1 MRGRGYL
8 PHGGKEK
15 EVREEMRL
23 SRRGS
28 YFWGLGLLTDDY
40 RAQKITPT
48 LLHCFIKW
56 EYGEFFSLWG
66 GFAEHIINYTYV

>member
-8 PHGGKEK
+8 VLGGQEK
-15 EVREEMRL
+15 ETREEMQL

-28 YFWGLGLLTDDY
+28 YFWGLGLVLTDDY
-40 RAQKITPT
+40 GAQKITPS

-56 EYGEFFSLWG
+56 EYREFFSL
-66 GFAEHIINYTYV
+66 